1 MSGKTKCKIL
11 KQIRKQIA
19 DSNDIPF
26 VVEACPHKGE
36 CLGTCPRCEEELRYL
51 EKELAK
57 RNIKRAAIVA
67 GSTAAAIA
75 IAAAGKS
82 YLEKELQE
90 KIENV
95 QTQGAVAAPMMVD
108 TEE

>member
-1 MSGKTKCKIL
+1 MDGKTKCKIL

-26 VVEACPHKGE
+26 IIEACPHKGA
-36 CLGTCPRCEEELRYL
+36 CSGTCPRCEEELRYL

-57 RNIKRAAIVA
+57 RNIKKVAIIA
-67 GSTAAAIA
+67 GSAAAAAA
-75 IAAAGKS
+75 IAAAGMS

-90 KIENV
+90 MQKY
-95 QTQGAVAAPMMVD
+95 QTQGVVPAIQASV
-108 TEE
+108 EIEK